1 MKKYDRQIQ
10 SVRKGCHY
18 LIFNGERNRL
28 LYSYVLIGIIILGLL
43 SRVMGIY
50 LPEFLHTYAGDTLWG
65 AMVFV
70 LAAIIFSKKST
81 TYVMWTAILFAYTVE
96 CSQLIQTEILLNI
109 RSSTFGGLLLGH
121 GFLLSDIICYT
132 VGIMLLYYSEKI
144 YLQLHK

>member
-1 MKKYDRQIQ
+1 M
-10 SVRKGCHY
+10 
-18 LIFNGERNRL
+18 IFNGERNRL

-43 SRVMGIY
+43 SRVMGMY

-81 TYVMWTAILFAYTVE
+81 TYVMWTAILFAYAVE